1 MLRYALMITL
11 LLFTVPLLR
20 AQDEESWYLC
30 NKTLPV
36 IAPTDAPL
44 EFQQVTFD
52 STFAGSGGG
61 VALVS
66 KSDKAIRYYVII
78 LEFLD
83 ADGKYLVSAPVYNVD
98 DTNQSI
104 PFDLPFK
111 PWLKRNWVS
120 WTHMSP
126 VPAKSHSSMYFQIT
140 LAMVTC
146 PASSRVSMIQ
156 LRYDD
161 NTEFKYISPTLNIST
176 TPARAMEIKD
186 VDGAVRW
193 SPLAVTGM
201 LQIDTD
207 GHAKILE
214 LDAGDVFRRWLQK
227 EFNDWRFIP
236 AWVEARP
243 TTTQLP
249 FVFLLGSTTHAL
261 VQVEVMRKKGIRGPI
276 LVWPHFE

>member
-1 MLRYALMITL
+1 MLRYSLMISL
-11 LLFTVPLLR
+11 LLSTVPLLR
-20 AQDEESWYLC
+20 AQDEGSWYLC
-30 NKTLPV
+30 KKTLPV

-61 VALVS
+61 VALVN

-98 DTNQSI
+98 DSNQSI
-104 PFDLPFK
+104 PFELPFK
-111 PWLKRNWVS
+111 PWLKRNWLS
-120 WTHMSP
+120 WTHMAP
-126 VPAKSHSSMYFQIT
+126 VPAKSDSSMYFQIA

-146 PASSRVSMIQ
+146 PASARVSMIE

-161 NTEFKYISPTLNIST
+161 NTDFKYISPTLNIPT
-176 TPARAMEIKD
+176 TPAQAMEIKD
-186 VDGAVRW
+186 VDGAVKW

-201 LQIDTD
+201 LQIDTH

-214 LDAGDVFRRWLQK
+214 LDAGDVFRKWLQM
-227 EFNDWRFIP
+227 EFNHWRFVP
-236 AWVEARP
+236 AWVEGKAA
-243 TTTQLP
+243 TTQLP
-249 FVFLLGSTTHAL
+249 FVFLLGGTTQAL
-261 VQVEVMRKKGIRGPI
+261 VQVDVMRRKGIRGPM
-276 LVWPHFE
+276 LVFPHFE